1 MFGKLLMLRLPV
13 LAQFTLVQHRLLH
26 PSFPGCYVMIIYGT
40 NGTHLR
46 TDALPSPACPACGT
60 GNALRTSLLSRYA
73 HVYWIPLFPYQKIAV
88 VQCGACGWDTT
99 TPPAGLA
106 PAMHELK
113 KQTRHPYWT
122 WSGLGLVALLI
133 GGSTLY
139 GIRDTHTDETL
150 LESPRSGDV
159 YTVRSDSANTHA
171 YSLLKVRRVSGNSVE
186 LLANKF
192 QTGDST
198 PFPDLDKGSC
208 YNPEPFI
215 ITRLDLQI
223 MRRKGELTDV
233 DRP

>member
-1 MFGKLLMLRLPV
+1 
-13 LAQFTLVQHRLLH
+13 
-26 PSFPGCYVMIIYGT
+26 MIIYGT

-60 GNALRTSLLSRYA
+60 GNALRTSIFSRYA

-88 VQCGACGWDTT
+88 VQCGTCGWDTT
-99 TPPAGLA
+99 TPPTELA
-106 PAMHELK
+106 PAVHELK
-113 KQTRHPYWT
+113 KQVSSPFWT
-122 WSGLGLVALLI
+122 WSGLGALALLLV
-133 GGSTLY
+133 GSYFLS
-139 GIRDTHTDETL
+139 IRDHQQDEAL
-150 LESPRSGDV
+150 LESPHSGDV

-192 QTGDST
+192 QTGDSN
-198 PFPDLDKGSC
+198 PFPDLDKGNC

-215 ITRLDLQI
+215 LTRLDLQI
-223 MRRKGELTDV
+223 MRKKGELTDV

>member
-1 MFGKLLMLRLPV
+1 
-13 LAQFTLVQHRLLH
+13 
-26 PSFPGCYVMIIYGT
+26 MIIYGT

-60 GNALRTSLLSRYA
+60 GNALRTSIFSRYA
-73 HVYWIPLFPYQKIAV
+73 HVYWIPLFPYQKVAV

-99 TPPAGLA
+99 APPTELA
-106 PAMHELK
+106 PAVRDLK
-113 KQTRHPYWT
+113 EQVNYPFWT
-122 WSGLGLVALLI
+122 WSGLAALALLLL
-133 GGSTLY
+133 GGYFLS
-139 GIRDTHTDETL
+139 IRDHRQDEAL
-150 LESPRSGDV
+150 LESPRSGDI

-192 QTGDST
+192 QTGDSN
-198 PFPDLDKGSC
+198 PFPELDKGGC
-208 YNPEPFI
+208 YNSEPFI

-223 MRRKGELTDV
+223 MRKKGELTDV